1 MKPRLLHSVIDD
13 ILAAAEQWPELA
25 ADILHFVFDAT
36 HDVRPHLY
44 CEQTSC
50 VADSSVVVETLA
62 ADRLVQFAHAVTRGF
77 IPHVMPAGGA

>member
-13 ILAAAEQWPELA
+13 VLAATEQWPELA
-25 ADILHFVFDAT
+25 VEILHFVFDDR

-44 CEQTSC
+44 REQTSC
-50 VADSSVVVETLA
+50 VADSSIVVEVFA
-62 ADRLVQFAHAVTRGF
+62 SEGFMHFAHAVGCGV